1 MDTAYWTWF
10 FSIANWAIRIVMLL
24 IVPQKRSSSV
34 AQAWL
39 LLIFVF
45 PIGGLILFLIFGGK
59 GLSAKRIKRQAQFE
73 RWIAGVRRV
82 LPLNEGPLSVELGPD
97 LQPVAQLAD
106 QLGNMPVL
114 GGNSVELLDKYNDS
128 IARLVDDIDG
138 AQHHVHL
145 LYYIFANDTN
155 GTLVT
160 DALVRAQRRGVECRV
175 LADAMGS
182 RRYMRKLLRK
192 LRPAGVQAEAMWEPF
207 SLDGSR
213 IDLRN
218 HRKIAVI
225 DGRIGYTGS
234 QNLVDAKYSEGII
247 YRELVA
253 RVTGPVVLEL
263 QAVLLADWF
272 FETGQRLEGP
282 DYYPTEGTATD
293 GCAAQVLPSGPSYK
307 LENNQHLFVDL
318 LYQAR
323 ERVVITTPYFIPS
336 EPFLYALQTAVA
348 RGVEV
353 TLIVSKKADQLL
365 VGLAQAS
372 YYAQLL
378 ENGVHIYRYKP
389 KFLHAKHMSVD
400 DTLAVVGSSN
410 MDIRSFQLNSEISL
424 VVYDPD
430 VARRMHALE
439 AEYMANAEPL
449 KPERWEQRSYAAR
462 AFEGSAR
469 LVSPLL

>member
-1 MDTAYWTWF
+1 MDMAYWSWILF
-10 FSIANWAIRIVMLL
+10 VVNWVIWLVSLV

-45 PIGGLILFLIFGGK
+45 PLGGLLLFLIFSGK
-59 GLSAKRIKRQAQFE
+59 GLSAKRIKRQAEFE
-73 RWIAGVRRV
+73 RWIAGVRHT
-82 LPLNEGPLSVELGPD
+82 LPLNGPPFNISIAPQ

-106 QLGNMPVL
+106 QLGDMPAL
-114 GGNSVELLDKYNDS
+114 GGNTIELLDTYNNS
-128 IARLVDDIDG
+128 LARLLTDIEQ
-138 AQHHVHL
+138 AQHHVHV
-145 LYYIFANDTN
+145 LYYIFANDAV
-155 GTLVT
+155 GTRVAN
-160 DALVRAQRRGVECRV
+160 ALIRAQRRGVKCRV

-182 RRYMRKLLRK
+182 LFYLPKLLPK
-192 LRPAGVQAEAMWEPF
+192 LRAGGIEAVAMWSPF

-225 DGRIGYTGS
+225 DGRSGYRGS
-234 QNLVDAKYSEGII
+234 ENLVGGKYSPGII

-263 QAVLLADWF
+263 QAVFLADWF
-272 FETGQRLEGP
+272 SETGQRLEGAE
-282 DYYPTEGTATD
+282 YYPTDSIITGD
-293 GCAAQVLPSGPSYK
+293 SAAQVLPSGPSYQ

-336 EPFLYALQTAVA
+336 EPFLYALQTAAA
-348 RGVEV
+348 RGVDV
-353 TLIVSKKADQLL
+353 HLIVSNKADQLL

-378 ENGVHIYRYKP
+378 ENGVHIHRYRP
-389 KFLHAKHMSVD
+389 KFLHAKHMSID
-400 DTLAVVGSSN
+400 DRLAVIGSSN
-410 MDIRSFQLNSEISL
+410 IDIRSFQLNSEISL
-424 VVYDPD
+424 VVYDAE
-430 VARRMHALE
+430 VARHMRALE
-439 AEYMANAEPL
+439 DEYCANAEEL
-449 KPERWEQRSYAAR
+449 MPERWSQRSFAAR
-462 AFEGSAR
+462 LFEGSAR